1 MKTANVVKKGNLEK
15 DDVTIKKD
23 IDTIDDEALIELAS
37 DPFFRE
43 KRQKAIETLERLY
56 QNNKSF

>member
-1 MKTANVVKKGNLEK
+1 MKTASMVEKENLEK
-15 DDVTIKKD
+15 DDAAIKKN
-23 IDTIDDEALIELAS
+23 IDTINDETLIRLANA
-37 DPFFRE
+37 PFFRE